1 MPIGLALTEFFGT
14 LLAAKQVCPWA
25 NDIGIEVLGAK
36 GVPMKLLIGY
46 RNKAVMTSI
55 AALVGLIS
63 YAFAAEKETPRPG
76 GELVFAVGGTPPSYD
91 GHRETTF
98 AMLHPVAPHYST
110 LLRFDP
116 QNYPKIVGDV
126 AESWTVSKDALTYT
140 FKIHK
145 GIQFHDGSVLTAKDV
160 KATYDKIIFPPEGVV
175 SARQATY
182 SVVDKVETPDEQ
194 TVVFRLKHQSASF
207 LANLASPWNFIYKAD
222 ILAKDPRWYE
232 KNIMGTGPFT
242 FVEYVAGSHW
252 VGKKNPNYF
261 MKGRPYLDGYK
272 AVIIRDTAPRVA
284 AVRSGQALIEFRG
297 FNPAARDDIVKTAG
311 NQVVVQESP
320 WVCNLTVAINN
331 EKKPFDDVRVRR
343 ALTLAIDRWEAS
355 KALSQISVMKLV
367 GGLLRLRSEFD
378 IPEFELVQAAGFSKN
393 IESARKEAIQLL
405 KEAGVP
411 EGFSF
416 TLKNRNV
423 REPYEVTGIY
433 VIDQWRQI
441 GLNVNHVQ
449 QEEGA
454 YFNDFRQGNYEAGID
469 YSCDFMDDPDLQLF
483 KFVSSDKSPVNYA
496 RYKDSV
502 LDDLYDKQS
511 RATDPKERLK
521 LIRQFEKR
529 VVDEKAYQFP
539 PTLWWQR
546 IVPHWTK
553 VKGWKITPSHYVNQD
568 LRDVW
573 LAE

>member
-1 MPIGLALTEFFGT
+1 M
-14 LLAAKQVCPWA
+14 
-25 NDIGIEVLGAK
+25 
-36 GVPMKLLIGY
+36 PMKLLIAN
-46 RNKAVMTSI
+46 RTKAIITSI
-55 AALVGLIS
+55 AAIICLIS
-63 YAFAAEKETPRPG
+63 YVSAAEKEAPRPG
-76 GELVFAVGGTPPSYD
+76 GELIFAVGGTPPSFD

-116 QNYPKIVGDV
+116 QNYPKIIGDV
-126 AESWTVSKDALTYT
+126 AESWMISKDALTYT
-140 FKIHK
+140 FKIRK
-145 GIQFHDGSVLTAKDV
+145 GIKFHDGSELTAKDV
-160 KATYDKIIFPPEGVV
+160 KATYDKLVFPPEGVV

-182 SVVDKVETPDEQ
+182 DLVKKIEAPDAN
-194 TVVFRLKHQSASF
+194 TVVFQMKHLSAAF

-252 VGKKNPNYF
+252 VGKKNPNYY
-261 MKGRPYLDGYK
+261 MKERPYLDGFK

-284 AVRSGQALIEFRG
+284 AVRSAQALIEFRG

-311 NQVVVQESP
+311 SQVVVQESP
-320 WVCNLTVAINN
+320 WACNLTVAINN

-343 ALTLAIDRWEAS
+343 ALTLAIDRWGAS
-355 KALSQISVMKLV
+355 KALSQISLMKHV
-367 GGLLRLRSEFD
+367 GGLLRPGYELAT
-378 IPEFELVQAAGFSKN
+378 PEVELSKLVGFGKN
-393 IESARKEAIQLL
+393 IEASRKEARRLL

-423 REPYEVTGIY
+423 REPYEVTGVY

-449 QEEGA
+449 QEEGP
-454 YFNDFRQGNYEAGID
+454 YFNDFRQGNFDAGID
-469 YSCDFMDDPDLQLF
+469 FACDFMDEPDLQLF
-483 KFVSSDKSPVNYA
+483 KFVSSEKSPINYS
-496 RYKDSV
+496 RYNDSV
-502 LDDLYDKQS
+502 LDDLYERQA
-511 RATDPKERLK
+511 RMTDPKERSRV
-521 LIRQFEKR
+521 IRQFEKR
-529 VVDEKAYQFP
+529 VLDEKAYQFHV
-539 PTLWWQR
+539 LWWQR
-546 IVPHWTK
+546 IVPHWSK
-553 VKGWKITPSHYVNQD
+553 LKGWKITPSHYVNQD

-573 LAE
+573 IAQ

>member
-1 MPIGLALTEFFGT
+1 
-14 LLAAKQVCPWA
+14 
-25 NDIGIEVLGAK
+25 
-36 GVPMKLLIGY
+36 MKLIQAGNRAAIAILIAGVVIICFQAP
-46 RNKAVMTSI
+46 RLM
-55 AALVGLIS
+55 AAQ
-63 YAFAAEKETPRPG
+63 AQTPRSG

-91 GHRETTF
+91 GHREMTF

-110 LLRFDP
+110 LVRFDP

-126 AESWTVSKDALTYT
+126 AESWSVSRDALTYT
-140 FKIHK
+140 FKIRK
-145 GIQFHDGSVLTAKDV
+145 GIKFHDGSELTSNDV
-160 KATYDKIIFPPEGVV
+160 KATYNKIIFPPAGVV
-175 SARQATY
+175 SARQASY
-182 SVVDKVETPDEQ
+182 DLVKKIETSDPL
-194 TVVFRLKHQSASF
+194 TVVFQLKHMSASF
-207 LANLASPWNFIYKAD
+207 LANLASPWNFIYKAS
-222 ILAKDPRWYE
+222 ILEKDPRWYE

-252 VGKKNPNYF
+252 VGKKNPNYY

-297 FNPAARDDIVKTAG
+297 FNPAARDDIVKTVG

-320 WVCNLTVAINN
+320 WVCNLTVTLNN

-343 ALTLAIDRWEAS
+343 ALTLAIDRWGAS
-355 KALSQISVMKLV
+355 KALSQISVMKYV
-367 GGLLRLRSEFD
+367 GGLLRPGSEFAT
-378 IPEFELVQAAGFSKN
+378 PESELVKLAGFGKN
-393 IESARKEAIQLL
+393 IEASRKEARRLL

-423 REPYEVTGIY
+423 REPYEVTGVY
-433 VIDQWRQI
+433 VIDQWRQV

-454 YFNDFRQGNYEAGID
+454 YFNDFRQGNYDAGVD
-469 YSCDFMDDPDLQLF
+469 FSCDFMDDPDLQLF

-496 RYKDSV
+496 RYNDSV

-511 RATDPKERLK
+511 RATNPKERLK
-521 LIRQFEKR
+521 LLRQFEKR
-529 VVDEKAYQFP
+529 VIDEKAYQFP

>member
-1 MPIGLALTEFFGT
+1 MLNWSKKVWLVPLTISV
-14 LLAAKQVCPWA
+14 LAAVF
-25 NDIGIEVLGAK
+25 
-36 GVPMKLLIGY
+36 
-46 RNKAVMTSI
+46 MTLTSR
-55 AALVGLIS
+55 GD
-63 YAFAAEKETPRPG
+63 AAEAPRSG

-126 AESWTVSKDALTYT
+126 AESWQVSKDRLIYT
-140 FKIHK
+140 FKIRQ
-145 GIQFHDGSVLTAKDV
+145 GIQFHDGSVMTANDV
-160 KATYDKIIFPPEGVV
+160 KATFDKIIFPPEGVV

-182 SVVDKVETPDEQ
+182 AVVDKVESSDAQ
-194 TVVFRLKHQSASF
+194 TVVFRLKHPSASF
-207 LANLASPWNFIYKAD
+207 LANLASPWNFIYKAE
-222 ILAKDPRWYE
+222 ILAKDPRWFE
-232 KNIMGTGPFT
+232 KNIMGSGPFT

-272 AVIIRDTAPRVA
+272 AIIIRDTAPRVA

-311 NQVVVQESP
+311 DQVVVQEGP
-320 WVCNLTVAINN
+320 WVCNLTVTINN

-343 ALTLAIDRWEAS
+343 ALTLAIDRWGAS
-355 KALSQISVMKLV
+355 KALSQISVMKYV
-367 GGLLRLRSEFD
+367 GGLFRPGSEFA
-378 IPEFELVQAAGFSKN
+378 IPESELVKLAGFGKN
-393 IESARKEAIQLL
+393 IEASRREARRLL

-423 REPYEVTGIY
+423 REPYEVTGVY

-454 YFNDFRQGNYEAGID
+454 YFNDFRQGNFDAGID
-469 YSCDFMDDPDLQLF
+469 FSCDFMDDPDLQLF

-521 LIRQFEKR
+521 LLRQFERR
-529 VVDEKAYQFP
+529 VIDEKAYQFP

-573 LAE
+573 LAQ